1 MGMIVRENKSSIEG
15 IGRLYRM
22 LYDMEDNNYELLE
35 IYEQIDEEVE
45 NLQDDLYYAKES
57 NYENEYKGLVDE
69 LEYIVKNFKKM
80 TRADI
85 LRALELLVE
94 DNKF

>member
-45 NLQDDLYYAKES
+45 NLEDDLYYAKES

-69 LEYIVKNFKKM
+69 LEYIIKNFKKM

>member
-1 MGMIVRENKSSIEG
+1 MGMIVKENKSSIESV
-15 IGRLYRM
+15 GRLYRM

-45 NLQDDLYYAKES
+45 NLEDDLCYAKEL

-69 LEYIVKNFKKM
+69 LEYIIKNFKKM
-80 TRADI
+80 TKANI

-94 DNKF
+94 NNKF

>member
-15 IGRLYRM
+15 VGRLYRM

>member
-15 IGRLYRM
+15 VSRLYRM

-45 NLQDDLYYAKES
+45 NLEDDLYYAKES

-69 LEYIVKNFKKM
+69 LEYIIKNFKKM

>member
-1 MGMIVRENKSSIEG
+1 MGMIVKENKSSIEG
-15 IGRLYRM
+15 VGRLYRM

-45 NLQDDLYYAKES
+45 NLEDDLCYAKEL

-69 LEYIVKNFKKM
+69 LEYIIKNFKKM
-80 TRADI
+80 TKANI

-94 DNKF
+94 NNKF

>member
-15 IGRLYRM
+15 MERLYRM

-45 NLQDDLYYAKES
+45 NIEDDLCYAKES
-57 NYENEYKGLVDE
+57 NYENEHKKLVDE

-85 LRALELLVE
+85 LRALELLIE

>member
-45 NLQDDLYYAKES
+45 NLEDDLYYAKES

-69 LEYIVKNFKKM
+69 IEYIIKNFKKM

>member
-1 MGMIVRENKSSIEG
+1 MGMIVKENKSSIEG
-15 IGRLYRM
+15 VGRLYRM

-45 NLQDDLYYAKES
+45 SLEDDLYYAKES
-57 NYENEYKGLVDE
+57 NYENEHKRLVDE
-69 LEYIVKNFKKM
+69 LEYIIKNFKKM

-85 LRALELLVE
+85 LRVLELLVE
-94 DNKF
+94 NNKF

>member
-15 IGRLYRM
+15 MERLYRM

-45 NLQDDLYYAKES
+45 SLEDDLYYAKES
-57 NYENEYKGLVDE
+57 NYENEHKGLVDE

-85 LRALELLVE
+85 LRALELLIE

>member
-15 IGRLYRM
+15 VGRLYRM
-22 LYDMEDNNYELLE
+22 LYDMEKNNYELLE

-45 NLQDDLYYAKES
+45 SLENDLYYARES
-57 NYENEYKGLVDE
+57 NYENEHKKLVDE
-69 LEYIVKNFKKM
+69 LEYMVKNFKKM
-80 TRADI
+80 KRVDI
-85 LRALELLVE
+85 LKALELLIE

>member
-15 IGRLYRM
+15 MERLYRM

-45 NLQDDLYYAKES
+45 SLEDDLYYAKES
-57 NYENEYKGLVDE
+57 NYENEHKWLVDE

-85 LRALELLVE
+85 LRALELLIE